1 MKLHTICV
9 YFHISFTVRSK
20 QCCNIIIIMISVL
33 VKSKHYPTIK
43 KRYTL
48 HVLPLAFIPYSLSLL
63 VKLMLR
69 DFFLVLYAICFFNAI
84 PLMVS
89 FLSLIV
95 PISRGIIHCL
105 AKPYESLLYNWS
117 QIYIVYVNRSSYVM
131 IMFQS
136 ELYFGCKICS

>member
-48 HVLPLAFIPYSLSLL
+48 HVLPLAFILYLLSLFAGL
-63 VKLMLR
+63 TYASW
-69 DFFLVLYAICFFNAI
+69 FFLVIYAICFFNAI

-117 QIYIVYVNRSSYVM
+117 QLNKLFTWTDLVKVSCTLDLKYAA
-131 IMFQS
+131 
-136 ELYFGCKICS
+136 

>member
-9 YFHISFTVRSK
+9 YFHISFTVRSI

-48 HVLPLAFIPYSLSLL
+48 HVLHLAFKLYSLSLL

-69 DFFLVLYAICFFNAI
+69 EFFFNAI

-117 QIYIVYVNRSSYVM
+117 QLNVLFTGTDLVM

-136 ELYFGCKICS
+136 KLYFGFNICS

>member
-48 HVLPLAFIPYSLSLL
+48 HVLHLAFKLYSLSLL

-69 DFFLVLYAICFFNAI
+69 EFFFNAI

-117 QIYIVYVNRSSYVM
+117 QLNVLFTGTDLVM

-136 ELYFGCKICS
+136 KLYFGFKICS

>member
-20 QCCNIIIIMISVL
+20 QCCSIIIIMISVL

-48 HVLPLAFIPYSLSLL
+48 HVLHLAFKLYSLSLL

-69 DFFLVLYAICFFNAI
+69 EFFFNAI

-117 QIYIVYVNRSSYVM
+117 QLNVLFTGTDLVM

-136 ELYFGCKICS
+136 KLYFGFKICS